1 VDGTI
6 STDQGEIS
14 EYIGQFYNNMFFE
27 QFSWRSNLD
36 SLSFDSIGEVEHNWL
51 ERAFEKREFWE
62 VVKAINSDKA
72 TGPNG
77 YTMAF
82 FQA

>member
-1 VDGTI
+1 MDGTI

-14 EYIGQFYNNMFFE
+14 EYIGQFYIMSFE
-27 QFSWRSNLD
+27 QFSWQPNLD
-36 SLSFDSIGEVEHNWL
+36 SLSFDSIGEVELNWL

-62 VVKAINSDKA
+62 VVEAINSDKA
-72 TGPNG
+72 PGPNS